1 MAIQFSEAELKI
13 MQVLWERSPQ
23 TMPQIAQALHS
34 ETAWSRNTVITL
46 LKRMIAKGTVCVD
59 ESVYPKA
66 YTPLVEQGAI
76 ASQETKSLLKRLFK
90 GKPTMLMSN
99 MMEEGYVTD
108 AELDEMIQLLQQQK
122 KKGEFK

>member
-34 ETAWSRNTVITL
+34 ETAWSKNTVITL

-59 ESVYPKA
+59 EAVYPKA
-66 YTPLVEQGAI
+66 YAPLVGREAV
-76 ASQETKSLLKRLFK
+76 ARQETKSLLKRMFK
-90 GKPTMLMSN
+90 GSATMLMSN
-99 MMEEGYVTD
+99 MVEEGNVTD
-108 AELDEMIQLLQQQK
+108 AELDEIIRLLQK
-122 KKGEFK
+122 KKEERK